1 MLMCRFVG
9 HGSLNRHLKVMG
21 LKQDALC
28 PLCQEEDE
36 TPVHFIAQ
44 CSATALLQMNIF
56 GAYTL
61 PVEELPN
68 IHWSALLRF
77 TIASKRILRP

>member
-1 MLMCRFVG
+1 MILSGLLTG

-21 LKQDALC
+21 LC
-28 PLCQEEDE
+28 PLCREEDE

-44 CSATALLQMNIF
+44 CSTTALLRMNIF

-61 PVEELPN
+61 SVEELPN

-77 TIASKRILRP
+77 TTDAKRILRP